1 MLRARGV
8 EGFRDITQRRF
19 KPGGRGF
26 AHNCAPKTLEQC
38 EDHALCL
45 TQVENV
51 TNHRDIVEPAETT
64 AVSPERA
71 LSVLPLPVNHPVSQR
86 CHRQSA
92 NSLKAGS
99 RGSLL
104 HPWGLAE
111 GLLARAFRQATQAAL
126 HAAPTALRQKQTV
139 ISK

>member
-1 MLRARGV
+1 MRKGSGTLLR
-8 EGFRDITQRRF
+8 EGLS
-19 KPGGRGF
+19 PEEGGLLT
-26 AHNCAPKTLEQC
+26 KTLEHG

-45 TQVENV
+45 TQVDNV
-51 TNHRDIVEPAETT
+51 TDHRDIVEPAKTT

-92 NSLKAGS
+92 NSLKPGS

-111 GLLARAFRQATQAAL
+111 GLLACAFRQATQAPL
-126 HAAPTALRQKQTV
+126 HAAPIALRQKTNCDFEMNL
-139 ISK
+139 